1 MFPYMFLRKALK
13 IKPRRKS
20 ANDSQFHLCDSL
32 ELPTHQRLVPLAM
45 MAIALLTMVCRRRKS
60 TETEIKKISPKST
73 N

>member
-20 ANDSQFHLCDSL
+20 AKDSQFHLCDSL

-45 MAIALLTMVCRRRKS
+45 MAIALLTMV
-60 TETEIKKISPKST
+60 
-73 N
+73 